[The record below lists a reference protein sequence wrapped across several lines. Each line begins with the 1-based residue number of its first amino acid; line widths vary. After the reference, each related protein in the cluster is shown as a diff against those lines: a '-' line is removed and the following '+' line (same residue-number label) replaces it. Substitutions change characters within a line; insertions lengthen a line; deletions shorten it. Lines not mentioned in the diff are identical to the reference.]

1 VCLLNAY
8 ACELAITHAQ
18 SCQKQGAVH
27 WASVGTLWRE
37 PAPPK
42 RRPDKSRVRW
52 AFELFGP
59 NFRLLSGLGR
69 FAAFHMAEL
78 RFARRF

>member
-1 VCLLNAY
+1 MPLGLVNADKVLPCCGLAKSNVCVQPV
-8 ACELAITHAQ
+8 TR
-18 SCQKQGAVH
+18 
-27 WASVGTLWRE
+27 VGFGH
-37 PAPPK
+37 
-42 RRPDKSRVRW
+42 RPFGVISDKSRVRW

-59 NFRLLSGLGR
+59 NFRLLLTNGLGR